1 MNVKGGGSVF
11 DTAAFWGG
19 ERVRSSPPN
28 VKKKIRIHFVVH
40 VSTIFISFLL
50 K

>member
-1 MNVKGGGSVF
+1 MSKGGGSVF
-11 DTAAFWGG
+11 DMAAFFGVGG
-19 ERVRSSPPN
+19 ALCRMF
-28 VKKKIRIHFVVH
+28 KKKIRFRFVVR

>member
-1 MNVKGGGSVF
+1 MSKGGGSVF
-11 DTAAFWGG
+11 DTRCLILGG
-19 ERVRSSPPN
+19 VGTALRQMFF
-28 VKKKIRIHFVVH
+28 KKIRFRFVVR